1 MDSLGDKRK
10 KENSITPI
18 MGFLKF
24 IFFSF
29 GDVEREEK
37 RRDGDCM
44 ASDDVDRSIS
54 LEREGEAQEERKKG
68 NFDTKNTIDL
78 MGIKKI

>member
-1 MDSLGDKRK
+1 
-10 KENSITPI
+10 
-18 MGFLKF
+18 
-24 IFFSF
+24 
-29 GDVEREEK
+29 
-37 RRDGDCM
+37 M